1 MRSTSAIQSV
11 LSSSSSV
18 AISGSSAPLTSLI
31 ATLSSS
37 FAAAGSTSI
46 EPIISTTSVSAASS
60 AESATDNSSLSS
72 VIIQSDRQAGP
83 SVAASPMSSAQ
94 ERQAEYVPVA
104 APPDTGD
111 GTSSTSTSSSEVV
124 VTTSSSSTT
133 VQAPP
138 TTNTVTSTQPGTTVT
153 TTNPGTTNDAPTASA
168 TAPVTSEERPLESAA
183 AATATATV
191 TQQTGAPASGS
202 SNVSSKHGDSD
213 CIFFAYLATDGDNS
227 GTSGATGIV
236 APSVNPAAST
246 VSTVHSTLPQA
257 VGVTVT
263 GANGQTSVTFPSF
276 VTVLSTA
283 TESDGTVVTES
294 AVVSN
299 PTGLGQPGKNGNS
312 SFFSNTS
319 AVAGTFAAVGIVVFA
334 VLALLLVCCR
344 RRRRQK
350 RARTRWLTAI
360 TQPPSYPL
368 HDDADRDPF
377 EDDPFEDP
385 RDAPQMTQV
394 TNAPQTTYINRD
406 QRHEDSEHVDTEDST
421 ANLLGVR
428 NFAATPLDAGPITR
442 TQEEGPFSD
451 VNMFSP
457 QEAIGLAITTNY
469 PVPSLHSRQST
480 PSLYSDS
487 PQVHGDADSFY
498 DIDPG
503 SPPAVPP
510 KTETRPAAPPAIPRP
525 PRSILRGAPPSRGS
539 EYRPLTPPDSVESH
553 RFSVSSSS
561 AGPATPTGLGFA
573 TGSSFDHETAKLA
586 TPLAPTLSPTAIL
599 TRRTLLDVC
608 IFGIFSLQ
616 VLSLIELLTDTP
628 TA

>member
-1 MRSTSAIQSV
+1 MTA
-11 LSSSSSV
+11 
-18 AISGSSAPLTSLI
+18 
-31 ATLSSS
+31 
-37 FAAAGSTSI
+37 
-46 EPIISTTSVSAASS
+46 
-60 AESATDNSSLSS
+60 
-72 VIIQSDRQAGP
+72 
-83 SVAASPMSSAQ
+83 
-94 ERQAEYVPVA
+94 
-104 APPDTGD
+104 
-111 GTSSTSTSSSEVV
+111 
-124 VTTSSSSTT
+124 
-133 VQAPP
+133 
-138 TTNTVTSTQPGTTVT
+138 
-153 TTNPGTTNDAPTASA
+153 TNPGTTNDAPATSVTASA
-168 TAPVTSEERPLESAA
+168 TSEERPLESAA
-183 AATATATV
+183 AATATV
-191 TQQTGAPASGS
+191 TQQTDAPVSGS
-202 SNVSSKHGDSD
+202 SNISN
-213 CIFFAYLATDGDNS
+213 GDNS
-227 GTSGATGIV
+227 GSTSRTTGIV

-263 GANGQTSVTFPSF
+263 GPNGQTSVTFPSF

-299 PTGLGQPGKNGNS
+299 PTGLGQPDKNSNS

-344 RRRRQK
+344 RRRRRQ

-377 EDDPFEDP
+377 EEDDPFEDP
-385 RDAPQMTQV
+385 RNAPQMAQV

-421 ANLLGVR
+421 ANLLGGR
-428 NFAATPLDAGPITR
+428 NFAVAPLGTGPTTR
-442 TQEEGPFSD
+442 PQEEGPFSD
-451 VNMFSP
+451 AFSP

-498 DIDPG
+498 DVDSG
-503 SPPAVPP
+503 SPPPVPP
-510 KTETRPAAPPAIPRP
+510 KTEIETRPAAPPAIPRP

-539 EYRPLTPPDSVESH
+539 DYRPLTPPDSVESQ
-553 RFSVSSSS
+553 RFSISSSS

-573 TGSSFDHETAKLA
+573 TGSSLDHETAKLA

-599 TRRTLLDVC
+599 TRRTLLD
-608 IFGIFSLQ
+608 IRPRPSRDN
-616 VLSLIELLTDTP
+616 VLMNASGRV
-628 TA
+628 

>member
-1 MRSTSAIQSV
+1 
-11 LSSSSSV
+11 
-18 AISGSSAPLTSLI
+18 
-31 ATLSSS
+31 
-37 FAAAGSTSI
+37 
-46 EPIISTTSVSAASS
+46 
-60 AESATDNSSLSS
+60 
-72 VIIQSDRQAGP
+72 
-83 SVAASPMSSAQ
+83 MSSGQ
-94 ERQAEYVPVA
+94 ERQAEFLFSMSSTTVSTSVAAGTTPATTTSVPVA
-104 APPDTGD
+104 APPDAGD
-111 GTSSTSTSSSEVV
+111 GTSSTSTTSSPSTSEVV
-124 VTTSSSSTT
+124 ITTSSSPTT

-138 TTNTVTSTQPGTTVT
+138 STNTVTSTQPGTTVT
-153 TTNPGTTNDAPTASA
+153 TTNPGTTNNAPATSV
-168 TAPVTSEERPLESAA
+168 TAPATSEERPLESAA
-183 AATATATV
+183 ATTATV
-191 TQQTGAPASGS
+191 IQQTGAPVSGS
-202 SNVSSKHGDSD
+202 SNISN
-213 CIFFAYLATDGDNS
+213 GDNS
-227 GTSGATGIV
+227 GASRATGIV

-257 VGVTVT
+257 IGVTVT
-263 GANGQTSVTFPSF
+263 GPNGQTSVTFPSF

-299 PTGLGQPGKNGNS
+299 PTGLGQPDKNGNS

-344 RRRRQK
+344 RRRRQ

-377 EDDPFEDP
+377 EEDDPFEDP
-385 RDAPQMTQV
+385 RNPPQMAQV

-406 QRHEDSEHVDTEDST
+406 QRHEDSEHVDTEEST
-421 ANLLGVR
+421 TNLLGAR
-428 NFAATPLDAGPITR
+428 NFAAAPLGSGPTTR

-451 VNMFSP
+451 VNTFSP
-457 QEAIGLAITTNY
+457 QEAIGLAITTNS
-469 PVPSLHSRQST
+469 PVPSLRSRQST

-498 DIDPG
+498 DIDSG
-503 SPPAVPP
+503 SPPPVPP

-525 PRSILRGAPPSRGS
+525 PRSILRGTPPSRGS
-539 EYRPLTPPDSVESH
+539 EYRPLTPPDSVESQ
-553 RFSVSSSS
+553 RFSISSSS

-573 TGSSFDHETAKLA
+573 TGSSLDHETAKLA

-599 TRRTLLDVC
+599 TRRTLLD
-608 IFGIFSLQ
+608 IRPRPSRNN
-616 VLSLIELLTDTP
+616 VLMNASGRV
-628 TA
+628 

>member
-1 MRSTSAIQSV
+1 M
-11 LSSSSSV
+11 
-18 AISGSSAPLTSLI
+18 
-31 ATLSSS
+31 
-37 FAAAGSTSI
+37 
-46 EPIISTTSVSAASS
+46 
-60 AESATDNSSLSS
+60 
-72 VIIQSDRQAGP
+72 
-83 SVAASPMSSAQ
+83 
-94 ERQAEYVPVA
+94 
-104 APPDTGD
+104 
-111 GTSSTSTSSSEVV
+111 
-124 VTTSSSSTT
+124 
-133 VQAPP
+133 
-138 TTNTVTSTQPGTTVT
+138 T
-153 TTNPGTTNDAPTASA
+153 TTNPGTTNDAPAASVTAS
-168 TAPVTSEERPLESAA
+168 VTSEERPLESAV

-202 SNVSSKHGDSD
+202 SSISN
-213 CIFFAYLATDGDNS
+213 GDNS
-227 GTSGATGIV
+227 GTSRATGIV
-236 APSVNPAAST
+236 APSINPAAST

-263 GANGQTSVTFPSF
+263 GPNGQTSVTFPSF

-344 RRRRQK
+344 RRRRQM

-360 TQPPSYPL
+360 TQPPSYPS
-368 HDDADRDPF
+368 HDDAGMDPF

-385 RDAPQMTQV
+385 RNAPQMTQV

-421 ANLLGVR
+421 ANLLGAR
-428 NFAATPLDAGPITR
+428 NFAAAPLGTDPATLA
-442 TQEEGPFSD
+442 QEEGPFSD

-487 PQVHGDADSFY
+487 PHVHGDADSFY
-498 DIDPG
+498 NVDSG
-503 SPPAVPP
+503 SPPPVPP

-539 EYRPLTPPDSVESH
+539 DYRPLTPPDSVESQ
-553 RFSVSSSS
+553 RFSISSSS
-561 AGPATPTGLGFA
+561 AGPVTPTGLGFA

-599 TRRTLLDVC
+599 TRRTLLD
-608 IFGIFSLQ
+608 IRPRPSRDN
-616 VLSLIELLTDTP
+616 VLMNASGRV
-628 TA
+628 

>member
-1 MRSTSAIQSV
+1 
-11 LSSSSSV
+11 
-18 AISGSSAPLTSLI
+18 
-31 ATLSSS
+31 
-37 FAAAGSTSI
+37 
-46 EPIISTTSVSAASS
+46 
-60 AESATDNSSLSS
+60 
-72 VIIQSDRQAGP
+72 
-83 SVAASPMSSAQ
+83 MSSGQ
-94 ERQAEYVPVA
+94 ERQADMSSTTASTSVTARTTQATTTSVPVA

-111 GTSSTSTSSSEVV
+111 GTSSTSTTPSSSSSEVV

-138 TTNTVTSTQPGTTVT
+138 TTNTVTSMQPGTTVT
-153 TTNPGTTNDAPTASA
+153 TTNPATTNDAPAASV

-191 TQQTGAPASGS
+191 TQPTGAPVSGS
-202 SNVSSKHGDSD
+202 SSISN
-213 CIFFAYLATDGDNS
+213 GDNS
-227 GTSGATGIV
+227 GISRATGIV

-246 VSTVHSTLPQA
+246 VSISTVHSTLPQA
-257 VGVTVT
+257 IGVTVT
-263 GANGQTSVTFPSF
+263 GSNGQTSVTFPSF

-299 PTGLGQPGKNGNS
+299 PTGLGQPDKNSNS

-385 RDAPQMTQV
+385 RNAPQMTQV

-421 ANLLGVR
+421 ANLLGTR
-428 NFAATPLDAGPITR
+428 NFAAAPLGTGPTTR
-442 TQEEGPFSD
+442 AQEEGPFSD

-457 QEAIGLAITTNY
+457 QEAIGLAITTND

-498 DIDPG
+498 DVDSG
-503 SPPAVPP
+503 SPPPVPP

-539 EYRPLTPPDSVESH
+539 EYRPLTPPDSVESQ

-561 AGPATPTGLGFA
+561 AGPATPTGLGFT
-573 TGSSFDHETAKLA
+573 TGSSLDHETAKLA
-586 TPLAPTLSPTAIL
+586 TPLTPTLSPTAIL
-599 TRRTLLDVC
+599 TRRTLLDIRPRPSRDNVSMNAS
-608 IFGIFSLQ
+608 GR
-616 VLSLIELLTDTP
+616 V
-628 TA
+628 